1 MKKVTSLFL
10 VLICCLSMSIPAFA
24 AEDTPTIERLPY
36 NGDAGERIAVDSGE
50 VVILEEPVL
59 DSENEGTEL
68 YEIRPSAGIAEVIAY
83 PLVEDIDDPD
93 YKFYYPNIGMII
105 TFNSISQYN
114 DINLTSAEVKGL
126 YSDTFY
132 TLANNIPTEGHSYRI
147 AGWIVETL
155 VQLRAEK
162 PLYLDWR
169 VQEPN
174 FGDGTDY
181 SRLNVT
187 SSIISARLRGPC
199 EFPANTDVSTTTR
212 FNIKGIYGLFYFRN
226 PSGQTLG
233 IPFGAGISLNV
244 DA

>member
-24 AEDTPTIERLPY
+24 VENAPSVERLPY
-36 NGDAGERIAVDSGE
+36 NGDAGERIAVDREE
-50 VVILEEPVL
+50 VALFEEPVL
-59 DSENEGTEL
+59 DSENEGIEL
-68 YEIRPSAGIAEVIAY
+68 YDIHPSAGIAEVIAY

-93 YKFYYPNIGMII
+93 YKFFYPNIGMKI

-114 DINLTSAEVKGL
+114 DINLTSAEVKSL
-126 YSDTFY
+126 YSDTFV
-132 TLANNIPTEGHSYRI
+132 TLANNIPTPGHSYRI
-147 AGWIVETL
+147 AGWVVETL

-187 SSIISARLRGPC
+187 SSFISARLRGAC
-199 EFPANTDVSTTTR
+199 EFPANTDVSTATR

>member
-24 AEDTPTIERLPY
+24 AENTPSVERLPY
-36 NGDAGERIAVDSGE
+36 NGDAGERIAVGHEE
-50 VVILEEPVL
+50 VVLFEEPAVDL
-59 DSENEGTEL
+59 ENEGIEL
-68 YEIRPSAGIAEVIAY
+68 YEVHPSAGIAEIIAY

-93 YKFYYPNIGMII
+93 YKFYYPNIGMMI
-105 TFNSISQYN
+105 TFNTISQYN
-114 DINLTSAEVKGL
+114 DINLTSTEVQGL
-126 YSDTFY
+126 YADTFY
-132 TLANNIPTEGHSYRI
+132 TLANNIPNERHSYRI
-147 AGWIVETL
+147 AGWIVETR

-174 FGDGTDY
+174 FGQGTDY
-181 SRLNVT
+181 SSLNVT
-187 SSIISARLRGPC
+187 SSIISARLRGAC
-199 EFPANTDVSTTTR
+199 EFPANTDVDTATR

-226 PSGQTLG
+226 TSGQTLG